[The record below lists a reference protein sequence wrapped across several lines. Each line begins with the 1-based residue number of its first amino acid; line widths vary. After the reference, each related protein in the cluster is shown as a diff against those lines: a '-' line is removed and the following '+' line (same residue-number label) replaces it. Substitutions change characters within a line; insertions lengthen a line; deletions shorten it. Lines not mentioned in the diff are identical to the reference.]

1 MNLLS
6 FATDLDL
13 DRPIMLLAMSGWVDA
28 ASVGTDAIEIIAEG
42 GEVVAAFEPDE
53 LFDYRSSRPVLN
65 FSSGELTEI
74 SWPRL
79 EIVQRTIDGID
90 LLIATGNEPDF
101 RWQQLTR
108 EFVEL
113 ANRYDV
119 RRFVTLGAVPAPV
132 PHTRPIRVVCTTSD
146 PELLLDADEVLPN
159 DLVVPGAAVSVLR
172 QGVADAGI
180 PAIGYWVQ
188 TPHYLQ
194 SPFHPGVL
202 SLIERVGDQI
212 GVEFPTADLA
222 EKASDQLEDIDSDLS
237 ERPDAREYVERLE
250 QMQDRQAEQNEP
262 PPVFSFEDIP
272 SPDEIGAEV
281 EKFLR
286 SAEEED

>member
-1 MNLLS
+1 MDLLS
-6 FATDLDL
+6 FTRDLEL

-28 ASVGTDAIEIIAEG
+28 ASVGTDAIERIADG

-53 LFDYRSSRPVLN
+53 LFDYRSSRPVLT
-65 FSSGELTEI
+65 FSSGDLTDI

-79 EIVQRTIDGID
+79 EIVHRTIDGTD

-113 ANRYDV
+113 AERYGV
-119 RRFVTLGAVPAPV
+119 SRFVTLGAVPAPV
-132 PHTRPIRVVCTTSD
+132 PHTRPVRLVCTTSD
-146 PELLLDADEVLPN
+146 PALLLAVDEVLPN

-172 QGVADAGI
+172 QAIDDAGI

-188 TPHYLQ
+188 TPHYIQ

-202 SLIERVGDQI
+202 SLVERVGDQI
-212 GVEFPTADLA
+212 GVAFPIGDLVDLA
-222 EKASDQLEDIDSDLS
+222 STQLEEIDRDLS
-237 ERPDAREYVERLE
+237 ERADAKEYVERFE
-250 QMQDRQAEQNEP
+250 QMQDRQDEQNEP
-262 PPVFSFEDIP
+262 SPVFSFEDIP

-281 EKFLR
+281 ERFLR
-286 SAEEED
+286 STEDE

>member
-1 MNLLS
+1 MRLLS
-6 FATDLDL
+6 FANDIDL

-28 ASVGTDAIEIIAEG
+28 ASVGTDAIELIADG
-42 GEVVAAFEPDE
+42 GDVIAAFEPDA
-53 LFDYRSSRPVLN
+53 LFDYRSSRPVLS

-79 EIVQRTIDGID
+79 EIVQRTVDGVD
-90 LLIATGNEPDF
+90 LLIVSGNEPDF

-113 ANRYDV
+113 ADRYNV
-119 RRFVTLGAVPAPV
+119 SRFVTLGAVPAPV
-132 PHTRPIRVVCTTSD
+132 PHTRPVRVVCTTSD
-146 PELLLDADEVLPN
+146 PDLLLEADEMLPN

-172 QGVADAGI
+172 QGIADAGI

-194 SPFHPGVL
+194 NPFYPGVL
-202 SLIERVGDQI
+202 SLMERVGDQVA
-212 GVEFPTADLA
+212 VEFPLADLA
-222 EKASDQLEDIDSDLS
+222 EKASAQLEEIDSDLS
-237 ERPDAREYVERLE
+237 ERSDAKQYVERLE
-250 QMQDRQAEQNEP
+250 QMHDRQDEQDQP
-262 PPVFSFEDIP
+262 PPIFSFEDIP

-286 SAEEED
+286 STEDE

>member
-1 MNLLS
+1 MRLLS
-6 FATDLDL
+6 FANDIDL

-28 ASVGTDAIEIIAEG
+28 ASVGTDAIELIIDG
-42 GEVVAAFEPDE
+42 GDVIAAFEPDA
-53 LFDYRSSRPVLN
+53 LFDYRSSRPVLS

-79 EIVQRTIDGID
+79 EIVQRTVDGVD
-90 LLIATGNEPDF
+90 LLIVSGNEPDF

-113 ANRYDV
+113 ADRYNV
-119 RRFVTLGAVPAPV
+119 SRFVTLGAVPAPV
-132 PHTRPIRVVCTTSD
+132 PHTRPVRVVCTTSD
-146 PELLLDADEVLPN
+146 PDLLLEADEMLPN

-172 QGVADAGI
+172 QGIADAGI

-194 SPFHPGVL
+194 NPFYPGVL
-202 SLIERVGDQI
+202 SLMERVGDQVA
-212 GVEFPTADLA
+212 VEFPLADLA
-222 EKASDQLEDIDSDLS
+222 EKASAQLEEIDSDLS
-237 ERPDAREYVERLE
+237 ERSDAKQYVERLE
-250 QMQDRQAEQNEP
+250 QMHDRQDEQDQP
-262 PPVFSFEDIP
+262 PPIFSFEDIP

-286 SAEEED
+286 STEDE

>member
-28 ASVGTDAIEIIAEG
+28 ASVGTDAIDLIAES

-132 PHTRPIRVVCTTSD
+132 PHTRPVRVVCTTSD
-146 PELLLDADEVLPN
+146 PELLLEADEVLPN

-172 QGVADAGI
+172 QGIADAGI

-194 SPFHPGVL
+194 SPFYPGVL

-222 EKASDQLEDIDSDLS
+222 EKASSQLEDIDSDLS
-237 ERPDAREYVERLE
+237 ERPDAKEYVERLE

-262 PPVFSFEDIP
+262 LPVFSFEDIP

-286 SAEEED
+286 SAEEE

>member
-28 ASVGTDAIEIIAEG
+28 ASVGTDAIDLIAES

-132 PHTRPIRVVCTTSD
+132 PHTRPVRVVCTTSD
-146 PELLLDADEVLPN
+146 TELLLEADEVLPN

-172 QGVADAGI
+172 QGIADAGI

-194 SPFHPGVL
+194 SPFYPGVL

-212 GVEFPTADLA
+212 GFEFPTADLA
-222 EKASDQLEDIDSDLS
+222 EKASSQLEDIDSDLS
-237 ERPDAREYVERLE
+237 ERPDAKEYVERLE

-262 PPVFSFEDIP
+262 LPVFSFEDIP

-286 SAEEED
+286 SAEEE

>member
-1 MNLLS
+1 MDLLS
-6 FATDLDL
+6 FTRDLEL

-28 ASVGTDAIEIIAEG
+28 ASVGTDAIERIADG

-53 LFDYRSSRPVLN
+53 LFDYRSSRPVLT
-65 FSSGELTEI
+65 FSSGDLTDI

-79 EIVQRTIDGID
+79 EIVHRTIDGTD

-113 ANRYDV
+113 AERYGV
-119 RRFVTLGAVPAPV
+119 SRFVTLGAVPAPV
-132 PHTRPIRVVCTTSD
+132 PHTRPVRLVCTTSD
-146 PELLLDADEVLPN
+146 PALLLAVDEVLPN

-172 QGVADAGI
+172 QAIDDAGI

-188 TPHYLQ
+188 TPHYIQ

-202 SLIERVGDQI
+202 SLVERVGDQI
-212 GVEFPTADLA
+212 GVAFPIGDLVDLA
-222 EKASDQLEDIDSDLS
+222 STQLEEIDRDLS
-237 ERPDAREYVERLE
+237 ERADAKEYVERFE
-250 QMQDRQAEQNEP
+250 QMRDRQDEQNEP
-262 PPVFSFEDIP
+262 SPVFSFEDIP

-281 EKFLR
+281 ERFLR
-286 SAEEED
+286 STEDE

>member
-1 MNLLS
+1 MSLLS
-6 FATDLDL
+6 FANDLDL

-28 ASVGTDAIEIIAEG
+28 ASVGTDAIELIADG
-42 GEVVAAFEPDE
+42 GDVIAAFEPDA
-53 LFDYRSSRPVLN
+53 LFDYRSSRPVLS

-79 EIVQRTIDGID
+79 EIVQRTVDGVD
-90 LLIATGNEPDF
+90 LLIVSGNEPDF

-113 ANRYDV
+113 ADRYNV
-119 RRFVTLGAVPAPV
+119 SRFVTLGAVPAPV
-132 PHTRPIRVVCTTSD
+132 PHTRPVRVVCTTTD
-146 PELLLDADEVLPN
+146 PDLLLEADELLPN

-172 QGVADAGI
+172 QGIADAGI

-194 SPFHPGVL
+194 NPFYPGVL
-202 SLIERVGDQI
+202 SLMERVGDQVA
-212 GVEFPTADLA
+212 VEFPLADLA
-222 EKASDQLEDIDSDLS
+222 EKASAQLEEIDSDLS
-237 ERPDAREYVERLE
+237 ERSDAKQYVERLE
-250 QMQDRQAEQNEP
+250 QMHDRQDEQDQP
-262 PPVFSFEDIP
+262 PPIFSFEDIP

-286 SAEEED
+286 STEDE

>member
-1 MNLLS
+1 MSLLS
-6 FATDLDL
+6 FANDLDL

-28 ASVGTDAIEIIAEG
+28 ASVGTDAIELIADG
-42 GEVVAAFEPDE
+42 GDVIAAFEPDA
-53 LFDYRSSRPVLN
+53 LFDYRSSRPVLS

-79 EIVQRTIDGID
+79 EIVQRTVDGVD
-90 LLIATGNEPDF
+90 LLIVSGNEPDF

-113 ANRYDV
+113 ADRYNV
-119 RRFVTLGAVPAPV
+119 SRFVTLGAVPAPV
-132 PHTRPIRVVCTTSD
+132 PHTRPVRVVCTTTD
-146 PELLLDADEVLPN
+146 PDLLLEADELLPN

-172 QGVADAGI
+172 QGIADAGI

-194 SPFHPGVL
+194 SPFYPGVL
-202 SLIERVGDQI
+202 SLMERVGDQVA
-212 GVEFPTADLA
+212 VEFPLADLA
-222 EKASDQLEDIDSDLS
+222 EKASAQLEEIDSDLS
-237 ERPDAREYVERLE
+237 ERSDARQYVERLE
-250 QMQDRQAEQNEP
+250 QMHDRQDEQDQP
-262 PPVFSFEDIP
+262 PPIFSFEDIP

-286 SAEEED
+286 STEDE

>member
-6 FATDLDL
+6 FANDLDL

-42 GEVVAAFEPDE
+42 GDVVAAFEPDE
-53 LFDYRSSRPVLN
+53 LFDYRSSRPILN

-79 EIVQRTIDGID
+79 EIVQRTVDGVD

-113 ANRYDV
+113 AKRYDV
-119 RRFVTLGAVPAPV
+119 SRFVTLGAVPAPV

-146 PELLLDADEVLPN
+146 PGMLLEADEVLPN

-172 QGVADAGI
+172 QGIADAGI

-188 TPHYLQ
+188 TPHYIQ

-202 SLIERVGDQI
+202 RLMERVGDQI
-212 GVEFPTADLA
+212 GIRFPIADLA
-222 EKASDQLEDIDSDLS
+222 EKAAAQLEEIDRDLS
-237 ERPDAREYVERLE
+237 ERTDAREYVERLE
-250 QMQDRQAEQNEP
+250 QMQDRQDEQDES

-286 SAEEED
+286 ASDGE

>member
-1 MNLLS
+1 MRLLS
-6 FATDLDL
+6 FANDIDL

-28 ASVGTDAIEIIAEG
+28 ASVGTDAIELIADG
-42 GEVVAAFEPDE
+42 GDVIAAFEPDA
-53 LFDYRSSRPVLN
+53 LFDYRSSRPVLS

-79 EIVQRTIDGID
+79 EIVQRTVDGVD
-90 LLIATGNEPDF
+90 LLIVSGNEPDF

-113 ANRYDV
+113 ADRYNV
-119 RRFVTLGAVPAPV
+119 SRFVTLGAVPAPV
-132 PHTRPIRVVCTTSD
+132 PHTRPVRVVCTTTD
-146 PELLLDADEVLPN
+146 PDLLLEADELLPN

-172 QGVADAGI
+172 QGIADAGI

-194 SPFHPGVL
+194 NPFYPGVL
-202 SLIERVGDQI
+202 SLMERVGDQVA
-212 GVEFPTADLA
+212 VEFPLADLA
-222 EKASDQLEDIDSDLS
+222 EKASAQLEEIDSDLS
-237 ERPDAREYVERLE
+237 ERSDAKQYVERLE
-250 QMQDRQAEQNEP
+250 QMHDRQDEQDQP
-262 PPVFSFEDIP
+262 PPIFSFEDIP

-286 SAEEED
+286 STEDE